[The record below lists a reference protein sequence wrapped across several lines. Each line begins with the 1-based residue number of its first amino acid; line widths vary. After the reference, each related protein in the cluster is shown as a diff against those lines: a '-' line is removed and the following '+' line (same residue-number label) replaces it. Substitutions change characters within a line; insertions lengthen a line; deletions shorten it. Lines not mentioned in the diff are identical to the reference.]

1 MTTSSKA
8 NSDGKRPAVRDIVRS
23 ALAQFA
29 ELSGQEPDRVSGV
42 RKADSGWS
50 VLVDVVDLERVPATT
65 SVLST
70 YRVDVDADGE
80 LTGYE
85 RIRRFTRSSIDGR

>member
-1 MTTSSKA
+1 VTTTSKA
-8 NSDGKRPAVRDIVRS
+8 DSNGKRPAVREIVRRG
-23 ALAQFA
+23 LIQFA

-42 RKADSGWS
+42 RPSEDGWS
-50 VLVDVVDLERVPATT
+50 LLVDVVDLERVPATT

-70 YRVDVDADGE
+70 YRVDVDAHGD

-85 RIRRFTRSSIDGR
+85 RVRRFTRSSVDGR

>member
-1 MTTSSKA
+1 M
-8 NSDGKRPAVRDIVRS
+8 REVVERAVR
-23 ALAQFA
+23 QFV
-29 ELSGQEPDRVSGV
+29 ELNGQEPERVSGV
-42 RKADSGWS
+42 RSVDSGWS
-50 VLVDVVDLERVPATT
+50 LLVDVVDLERVPSTT

-70 YRVDVDADGE
+70 YRVDADARGD